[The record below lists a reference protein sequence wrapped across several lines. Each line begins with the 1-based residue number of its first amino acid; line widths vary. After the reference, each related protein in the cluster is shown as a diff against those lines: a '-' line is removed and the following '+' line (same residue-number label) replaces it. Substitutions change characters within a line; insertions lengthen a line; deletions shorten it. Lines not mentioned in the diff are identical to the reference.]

1 MAKEKVKVGVIGCGL
16 IAQTAHLPW
25 YWENPTVEIVAVCAD
40 IEEQAKTAAKR
51 WDAKQWFTDYK
62 KLLAIKE
69 IDAVSICT
77 PLWMHK
83 EISVAASKAGK
94 HVLCEKP
101 MARNSQE
108 AKEMVDAAEAA
119 GKKLMI
125 GFMKR
130 FNPGFLKI
138 KEIIDK
144 GTIGKVYHT
153 DIHWNLYFPPNS
165 HVSKIFSEDERIGGG
180 VVLDNCSHY
189 IDLFRWLINSEVDS
203 VVAETSTI
211 VPERIYEDQASII
224 MRFKNKATS
233 ILDMGFNRVEWVEQ
247 TGWDKKDQ
255 GYAYQFSELG
265 FIYGTEGTMTFDS
278 PPFDSVEPVSI
289 KLYLLK
295 GNKCEFGGWHQLEIP
310 LIRQPGGPMA
320 PNPVQSYPFK
330 RQIDHFVDC
339 IANDKPLGVSGL
351 DGRTVVEISDAIYK
365 SAKSGNKVFL

>member
-1 MAKEKVKVGVIGCGL
+1 MAKKKVKVGVIGCGL
-16 IAQTAHLPW
+16 IAHTAHLPW
-25 YWENPTVEIVAVCAD
+25 YWENPDVELVAVCSD
-40 IEEQAKTAAKR
+40 IEKQAKATAKR
-51 WDAKQWFTDYK
+51 WDAKHWFTDYK
-62 KLLAIKE
+62 KLLEMEE

-108 AKEMVDAAEAA
+108 ANEMVDAAEAA

-224 MRFKNKATS
+224 MRFKNRATS

-247 TGWDKKDQ
+247 TGWDKKD
-255 GYAYQFSELG
+255 
-265 FIYGTEGTMTFDS
+265 
-278 PPFDSVEPVSI
+278 
-289 KLYLLK
+289 K
-295 GNKCEFGGWHQLEIP
+295 G
-310 LIRQPGGPMA
+310 
-320 PNPVQSYPFK
+320 
-330 RQIDHFVDC
+330 
-339 IANDKPLGVSGL
+339 
-351 DGRTVVEISDAIYK
+351 
-365 SAKSGNKVFL
+365 